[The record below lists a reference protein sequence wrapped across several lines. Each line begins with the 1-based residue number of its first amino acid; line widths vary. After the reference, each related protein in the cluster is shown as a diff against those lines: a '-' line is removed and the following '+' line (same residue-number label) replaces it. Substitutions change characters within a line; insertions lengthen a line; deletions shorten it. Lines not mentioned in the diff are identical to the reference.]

1 MAEPYGMSATIVVTG
16 TDTDVGKTV
25 FCAGLVRLLDGVYWK
40 PVQAGLEGE
49 TDSES
54 VRRLSQLPAE
64 RILPEAWRLR
74 TPASPHW
81 AAELDEVTID
91 PEGLLLPD
99 ASRPLIV
106 EGAGGLM
113 VPLTHRALLIDV
125 FARWGARTV
134 VCARTRLGTINHTLL
149 SIEALR
155 ARAIPLIGV
164 AFVGEAH
171 RENERII
178 STLGEVP
185 ILGRLPILNPLDATT
200 LHTAFS
206 KAFSQDSF
214 LPPGL
219 ER

>member
-1 MAEPYGMSATIVVTG
+1 MSATIVVTG

-25 FCAGLVRLLDGVYWK
+25 FCAGLVRLLHGLYWK

-64 RILPEAWRLR
+64 RILPERWRLR

-81 AAELDEVTID
+81 AAELDQVTID
-91 PEGLLLPD
+91 PEGLVLPV
-99 ASRPLIV
+99 ATRPLII

-113 VPLTHRALLIDV
+113 VPLTHHALLIDV
-125 FARWGARTV
+125 FARWGV
-134 VCARTRLGTINHTLL
+134 PIILCARTRLGTINHTLL

-164 AFVGEAH
+164 AFVGEEH

-178 STLGEVP
+178 STLGGVP

-200 LHTAFS
+200 LHTAFG
-206 KAFSQDSF
+206 KAFSPDSF

-219 ER
+219 QR

>member
-1 MAEPYGMSATIVVTG
+1 MSATIVVTG

-25 FCAGLVRLLDGVYWK
+25 FCAGLVRLLHGLYWK

-64 RILPEAWRLR
+64 RILPERWRLR

-81 AAELDEVTID
+81 AAELDQVTID
-91 PEGLLLPD
+91 PEGLVLPV
-99 ASRPLIV
+99 ATRPLII

-113 VPLTHRALLIDV
+113 VPLTHHALLIDV
-125 FARWGARTV
+125 FARWGV
-134 VCARTRLGTINHTLL
+134 PIILCARTRLGTINHTLL

-164 AFVGEAH
+164 AFVGEEH

-178 STLGEVP
+178 STLGGVP

-200 LHTAFS
+200 FHTAFG
-206 KAFSQDSF
+206 KAFSPDSF

-219 ER
+219 QR